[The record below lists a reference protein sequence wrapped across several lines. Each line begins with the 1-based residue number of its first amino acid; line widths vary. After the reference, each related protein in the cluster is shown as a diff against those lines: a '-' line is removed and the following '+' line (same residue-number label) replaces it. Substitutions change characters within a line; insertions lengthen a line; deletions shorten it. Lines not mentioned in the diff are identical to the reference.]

1 MTLLA
6 LGLNHQT
13 APLALRERVA
23 FAGEALPAALRAL
36 HALPGVSEIALL
48 STCNRTEVYA
58 ITDDGGAAMADWL
71 ATHAAGSS
79 DLHAYLYRHADADAA
94 RHLFRVATGL
104 DSLVLGEPQIL
115 GQVKESWSEARSAGT
130 LGGRLD
136 RLFQHAFAT
145 AKRAR
150 TETAIGANPVSVAS
164 SAVRLARESFA
175 RPEDSTVL
183 LIGAGETI
191 ELVARHLAQAQVR
204 RLLVANRTVAHAQAL
219 ASQHGGVALPL
230 DDLERHLDEADIV
243 FSATASQQPILH
255 RAQVEAAIDRRR
267 RRPMLLVDLGVPRD
281 IAPDVADLDDVFV
294 YTVDDLHRAVEDN
307 RRGRRAAADAAEGII
322 DLQVARYVEAAA
334 ATGAGM
340 NAVRRLRSHGERVRE
355 DVLQRAKQQLAA
367 GQDGRAVLDQLAHL
381 LTNRLLHAPTTALRD
396 AAMRGDAELLHA
408 ASQLFPDDP
417 QDDAA
422 EPAPKA

>member
-1 MTLLA
+1 MPLIA

-13 APLALRERVA
+13 APLAFRERVA
-23 FAGEALPAALRAL
+23 VDAGQMPAALAALRAVD
-36 HALPGVSEIALL
+36 GVEEAALL
-48 STCNRTEVYA
+48 STCNRTEIYA
-58 ITDDGGAAMADWL
+58 QVADGKTAGVAQWL
-71 ATHAAGSS
+71 AEHHQVSPDALAG
-79 DLHAYLYRHADADAA
+79 YLYLHQDDDAV

-104 DSLVLGEPQIL
+104 DSLILGEPQIL

-267 RRPMLLVDLGVPRD
+267 RERWLGR
-281 IAPDVADLDDVFV
+281 
-294 YTVDDLHRAVEDN
+294 
-307 RRGRRAAADAAEGII
+307 
-322 DLQVARYVEAAA
+322 
-334 ATGAGM
+334 
-340 NAVRRLRSHGERVRE
+340 
-355 DVLQRAKQQLAA
+355 
-367 GQDGRAVLDQLAHL
+367 
-381 LTNRLLHAPTTALRD
+381 
-396 AAMRGDAELLHA
+396 
-408 ASQLFPDDP
+408 
-417 QDDAA
+417 
-422 EPAPKA
+422 